1 MLQTV
6 CVFVV
11 LLRKEKANAF
21 IIFLSSLSFIRSVDC
36 SDPTMNFLAAT
47 ALFMA
52 AHFGA
57 AQSIVLNETNANDAK
72 CYAERYPNLK
82 DGFCN
87 GDAMKCDLKKLQ
99 DHYLNHGVLENLIWQ
114 CIPIYTASSPKAATL
129 LNPGDLLDINT
140 NSITDPIEGAIEGL
154 IYETETDSPDIAA
167 MQHSISTVPG
177 IHLTTFGQGTQFRGF
192 GSKYSSVLPLLENFH
207 PRALV
212 VISDG
217 RDVLINAGSRANEA
231 LEAFKGVFLALTFGS
246 PEAVV
251 VSAEASCCVS
261 ALTYAKPGDYFDRST
276 SQRNKHACSSGEAGC
291 LWAGDKFKLPWV
303 SSMQVLAKSRTRTEV
318 EHAYLNAGLVA
329 GRAEDLRDLFQ
340 ALQMEDYEDDQ
351 AVMTDF
357 MISHPDSIVLDY
369 AQEMFG
375 NNKWGH
381 GVEGCV
387 FSNVSSNGE
396 RLMHKKTGVM
406 PLFVHSPGKNFECH
420 DNLARK
426 LGDHPDDA
434 AVAGKRRL
442 RGLGMKQYGPTAPT
456 MPAPMPTQKG
466 KGKNPVP
473 MPTAHTPT
481 APTAPTAPAPS
492 TPASMPTRKDKEKG
506 KGKNPVPM
514 PTAHTPTAPTAPTA
528 PAPSTPAS
536 MPTRKDK
543 EKGKGKN
550 PVPMPT
556 AHTPTAPTAP
566 TAPTPSTPASMPTR
580 KGKVKGK
587 NPALMPTAHIPTA
600 PTVATAP
607 APSTPVSM
615 PTRKG
620 KVKGKGK
627 DPVPMPTAHTPTAPT
642 APTAPTPST
651 PASMPTRKGKVKG
664 KNPALMPI
672 AHIPTAP
679 TVATAPAPSTSVS
692 MPKPAPVPTPVT
704 PPALVSSVPDQP
716 TMDGGGGNKKP
727 RLAPVPTPATPPALV
742 PSVPDQPTM
751 DGGGGNKKPK
761 PAPVH
766 TPATPPALEPS
777 APDGFGHAP
786 VSPPVY
792 VPTPHVPAPAPVSQ
806 PVFVPTTPDI
816 SAPAPASL
824 PILVPTPDISAPPMS
839 PPVFVPTPYISAPP
853 VLPPIFVST
862 TPDASV
868 PAPVSPPMFVPT
880 PYLPVSVPA
889 SPPVVPA
896 APDILVPAPA
906 TPPASVPTT
915 PLPAPVTPLA
925 PAPNAPI
932 QPTSGGGGSGRK
944 FKPGD
949 RQ

>member
-57 AQSIVLNETNANDAK
+57 AQSIVKIDLNETNANDAK

-99 DHYLNHGVLENLIWQ
+99 DHYLNHGVLANLIWQ

-481 APTAPTAPAPS
+481 APTAPTAPAS
-492 TPASMPTRKDKEKG
+492 
-506 KGKNPVPM
+506 
-514 PTAHTPTAPTAPTA
+514 
-528 PAPSTPAS
+528 
-536 MPTRKDK
+536 
-543 EKGKGKN
+543 
-550 PVPMPT
+550 
-556 AHTPTAPTAP
+556 
-566 TAPTPSTPASMPTR
+566 
-580 KGKVKGK
+580 
-587 NPALMPTAHIPTA
+587 
-600 PTVATAP
+600 
-607 APSTPVSM
+607 
-615 PTRKG
+615 
-620 KVKGKGK
+620 
-627 DPVPMPTAHTPTAPT
+627 
-642 APTAPTPST
+642 ST

>member
-57 AQSIVLNETNANDAK
+57 AQSIVKIDLNETNANDAK

-528 PAPSTPAS
+528 PAS
-536 MPTRKDK
+536 
-543 EKGKGKN
+543 
-550 PVPMPT
+550 
-556 AHTPTAPTAP
+556 
-566 TAPTPSTPASMPTR
+566 
-580 KGKVKGK
+580 
-587 NPALMPTAHIPTA
+587 
-600 PTVATAP
+600 
-607 APSTPVSM
+607 
-615 PTRKG
+615 
-620 KVKGKGK
+620 
-627 DPVPMPTAHTPTAPT
+627 
-642 APTAPTPST
+642 ST

>member
-57 AQSIVLNETNANDAK
+57 AQSIVKIDLNETNANDAK

-481 APTAPTAPAPS
+481 APTAP
-492 TPASMPTRKDKEKG
+492 
-506 KGKNPVPM
+506 
-514 PTAHTPTAPTAPTA
+514 
-528 PAPSTPAS
+528 
-536 MPTRKDK
+536 
-543 EKGKGKN
+543 
-550 PVPMPT
+550 
-556 AHTPTAPTAP
+556 
-566 TAPTPSTPASMPTR
+566 
-580 KGKVKGK
+580 
-587 NPALMPTAHIPTA
+587 
-600 PTVATAP
+600 

-642 APTAPTPST
+642 APTAPASST

>member
-57 AQSIVLNETNANDAK
+57 AQSIVKIDLNETNANDAK

-528 PAPSTPAS
+528 P
-536 MPTRKDK
+536 
-543 EKGKGKN
+543 
-550 PVPMPT
+550 
-556 AHTPTAPTAP
+556 
-566 TAPTPSTPASMPTR
+566 
-580 KGKVKGK
+580 
-587 NPALMPTAHIPTA
+587 
-600 PTVATAP
+600 
-607 APSTPVSM
+607 
-615 PTRKG
+615 
-620 KVKGKGK
+620 
-627 DPVPMPTAHTPTAPT
+627 
-642 APTAPTPST
+642 TPST

-704 PPALVSSVPDQP
+704 PPALVS
-716 TMDGGGGNKKP
+716 
-727 RLAPVPTPATPPALV
+727 
-742 PSVPDQPTM
+742 SVPDQPTM

>member
-57 AQSIVLNETNANDAK
+57 AQSIVKIDLNETNANDAK

-506 KGKNPVPM
+506 KGKDPVPM

-528 PAPSTPAS
+528 PAS
-536 MPTRKDK
+536 
-543 EKGKGKN
+543 
-550 PVPMPT
+550 
-556 AHTPTAPTAP
+556 
-566 TAPTPSTPASMPTR
+566 
-580 KGKVKGK
+580 
-587 NPALMPTAHIPTA
+587 
-600 PTVATAP
+600 
-607 APSTPVSM
+607 
-615 PTRKG
+615 
-620 KVKGKGK
+620 
-627 DPVPMPTAHTPTAPT
+627 
-642 APTAPTPST
+642 ST

>member
-57 AQSIVLNETNANDAK
+57 AQSIVKIDLNETNANDAK

-82 DGFCN
+82 DGLCN

-528 PAPSTPAS
+528 P
-536 MPTRKDK
+536 
-543 EKGKGKN
+543 
-550 PVPMPT
+550 
-556 AHTPTAPTAP
+556 
-566 TAPTPSTPASMPTR
+566 
-580 KGKVKGK
+580 
-587 NPALMPTAHIPTA
+587 
-600 PTVATAP
+600 
-607 APSTPVSM
+607 
-615 PTRKG
+615 
-620 KVKGKGK
+620 
-627 DPVPMPTAHTPTAPT
+627 
-642 APTAPTPST
+642 TPST

>member
-481 APTAPTAPAPS
+481 APTAPTAP
-492 TPASMPTRKDKEKG
+492 
-506 KGKNPVPM
+506 
-514 PTAHTPTAPTAPTA
+514 
-528 PAPSTPAS
+528 
-536 MPTRKDK
+536 
-543 EKGKGKN
+543 
-550 PVPMPT
+550 
-556 AHTPTAPTAP
+556 
-566 TAPTPSTPASMPTR
+566 
-580 KGKVKGK
+580 
-587 NPALMPTAHIPTA
+587 
-600 PTVATAP
+600 
-607 APSTPVSM
+607 
-615 PTRKG
+615 
-620 KVKGKGK
+620 
-627 DPVPMPTAHTPTAPT
+627 
-642 APTAPTPST
+642 TPST